1 MKEVHMKIS
10 ARDISQI
17 ALFTALT
24 AVGAFVKIPIPMVP
38 ITLQVFF
45 VSLSGVL
52 LGSKKGA
59 LSQLLYV
66 LIGLAGFPI
75 FTQGGGIAYVLKP
88 TFGYLLG
95 FIFGAYVTGLITEK
109 MREKKIRNLF
119 FAILSGVGI
128 IYAFG
133 VAYLYIINNLYLGKD
148 FSIWLAFYYGFVL
161 CIGGDL
167 ICSYFA
173 SVLCCKL
180 LPVIKKW
187 L

>member
-1 MKEVHMKIS
+1 MRLTV
-10 ARDISQI
+10 RDISQI

-24 AVGAFVKIPIPMVP
+24 AVGAFIKIPIPMVP

-45 VSLSGVL
+45 VSLAGVL

-66 LIGLAGFPI
+66 AIGLAGFPI

-88 TFGYLLG
+88 TFGYLIG
-95 FIFGAYVTGLITEK
+95 FVLGAYVTGLIAEK
-109 MREKKIRNLF
+109 MKVKKIRNILL
-119 FAILSGVGI
+119 AILSGVGV
-128 IYAFG
+128 IYVIG
-133 VAYLYIINNLYLGKD
+133 VAYLYIINNYYVGKE
-148 FSIWLAFYYGFVL
+148 FSLWFAFYYGFLV

-173 SVLCCKL
+173 SILCNKL
-180 LPVIKKW
+180 LPIIKKGSKS
-187 L
+187 

>member
-1 MKEVHMKIS
+1 MKIS

-24 AVGAFVKIPIPMVP
+24 AVGAFIKIPIPVVP

-52 LGSKKGA
+52 LGSRKGA
-59 LSQLLYV
+59 ISQLLYV

-88 TFGYLLG
+88 TFGYLAG
-95 FIFGAYVTGLITEK
+95 FIFGAYLTGKMTEK
-109 MREKKIRNLF
+109 MKEKNIKNLF
-119 FAILSGVGI
+119 IAILSGVGV
-128 IYAFG
+128 IYAVG
-133 VAYLYIINNLYLGKD
+133 VAYLYMINNFYLGKD
-148 FSIWLAFYYGFVL
+148 FTLWLAFYYGFLL

-167 ICSYFA
+167 ICSYVA
-173 SVLCCKL
+173 SVLSYKL
-180 LPVIKKW
+180 LPVIRKW
-187 L
+187 VA

>member
-1 MKEVHMKIS
+1 MKITI
-10 ARDISQI
+10 RDISQI

-24 AVGAFVKIPIPMVP
+24 AVGAFVKIPIPVVP

-45 VSLSGVL
+45 VSLSGIL

-59 LSQLLYV
+59 ISQLLYV

-75 FTQGGGIAYVLKP
+75 FTQGGGIAYVFKP
-88 TFGYLLG
+88 TFGYLIG
-95 FIFGAYVTGLITEK
+95 FVFGAYVTGLIAEK
-109 MREKKIRNLF
+109 IKTKNIRNIFL
-119 FAILSGVGI
+119 AILSGVGI
-128 IYAFG
+128 IYFIG
-133 VAYLYIINNLYLGKD
+133 VAYLYAINNYYIGKE
-148 FSIWLAFYYGFVL
+148 FPLKLAIYYGFLV

-180 LPVIKKW
+180 LPIIKR
-187 L
+187 

>member
-1 MKEVHMKIS
+1 MKITV
-10 ARDISQI
+10 RDISQI

-24 AVGAFVKIPIPMVP
+24 AVGAFIKIPIPIVP

-59 LSQLLYV
+59 ISQLLYV

-88 TFGYLLG
+88 TFGYLIG
-95 FIFGAYVTGLITEK
+95 FILEAYVTGLIAERIK
-109 MREKKIRNLF
+109 ARNIKNIFLS
-119 FAILSGVGI
+119 ILSGVGI
-128 IYAFG
+128 MYVIG
-133 VAYLYIINNLYLGKD
+133 VAYLYLINNYYLGKE
-148 FSIWLAFYYGFVL
+148 FSLWFAFYYGFLL

-167 ICSYFA
+167 IGSYFA
-173 SVLCCKL
+173 SVLCYKL
-180 LPVIKKW
+180 LPIIKR
-187 L
+187 